1 MEEPKMNKKQLSNLI
16 DKNIKTYEFTD
27 KDREKFTVNF
37 KCYRNL
43 YENVEKIYELA
54 PLYDNMK
61 RELKRLPGWRE
72 YCNRYCKISWDKCK
86 EYPLDKQ
93 EQLLMKQAIAW
104 RASRSWIAMNVEN
117 FLTLQLLE
125 WGYDIVEHRY
135 IDIAMGVDIVAI
147 DNEGRLTYIHVTKN
161 TEYALSKVEKKE
173 KYNSHLGGRV
183 SFQRDFT
190 NHLVLAYDP
199 KESKRNRI
207 IHGIPAFRKEYVLN
221 QMGTVKEHETIEDN
235 RLTELAWACRK
246 VVARQG
252 TGFTSHDGVEFK
264 PKRK

>member
-1 MEEPKMNKKQLSNLI
+1 MNKKQLSNLI
-16 DKNIKTYEFTD
+16 DPNIKTYEFTH

-54 PLYDNMK
+54 PLYDQMK
-61 RELKRLPGWRE
+61 RELKRLPKWRE
-72 YCNRYCKISWDKCK
+72 YCKRYCKISWGKCK
-86 EYPLDKQ
+86 EYPLNEQ

-161 TEYALSKVEKKE
+161 TDYALSKVEKKE
-173 KYNSHLGGRV
+173 RYNSHLNGWVR
-183 SFQRDFT
+183 FQRDFT

-199 KESKRNRI
+199 KESERNRI
-207 IHGIPAFRKEYVLN
+207 IHGIPVFRKEYILN
-221 QMGTVKEHETIEDN
+221 QMGTVNEHETIEDN
-235 RLTELAWACRK
+235 RLSELAWACRRLEMK
-246 VVARQG
+246 
-252 TGFTSHDGVEFK
+252 TDFCFKSYKGVKFIA
-264 PKRK
+264 KRI